1 MSSQKQAQ
9 LMQIISPPRLPLVSS
24 YLRGGGQTL
33 YKTKKK
39 KKKVTTL
46 ENQDSDNNMIYNKAV
61 PLV

>member
-9 LMQIISPPRLPLVSS
+9 LMQIIFPPRLPLVSS

-39 KKKVTTL
+39 KKATTL

>member
-9 LMQIISPPRLPLVSS
+9 LMQIIFPPRLPLVSS

-39 KKKVTTL
+39 KNVTTL

>member
-9 LMQIISPPRLPLVSS
+9 LMQIIFPPRLPLVSS

-33 YKTKKK
+33 YKTYKKK
-39 KKKVTTL
+39 NVTTL

>member
-9 LMQIISPPRLPLVSS
+9 LMQIIFPPRLPLVSS

-39 KKKVTTL
+39 KNFTTL

>member
-9 LMQIISPPRLPLVSS
+9 LMQIIFPPRLPLVSS

-33 YKTKKK
+33 YKT

>member
-9 LMQIISPPRLPLVSS
+9 LMQIIFPPRLPLVSS

-33 YKTKKK
+33 YKTKKN
-39 KKKVTTL
+39 VTTL

>member
-9 LMQIISPPRLPLVSS
+9 LMQIIFPPRLPLVSS

-39 KKKVTTL
+39 KKKFHYT
-46 ENQDSDNNMIYNKAV
+46 
-61 PLV
+61 